1 MSDTKGERPL
11 RTATAR
17 DARSRVLLWIE
28 QYIRANKP
36 GVGEALPAE
45 LEIARSLRVGRSSVR
60 EALSALKV
68 LGIVQSRRK
77 GGIRVIRDPVRAHW
91 GLSSGAEPDHSA
103 NPASVSTRL
112 R

>member
-1 MSDTKGERPL
+1 MPGMNMSDTKGERPL

-68 LGIVQSRRK
+68 LGIVQSAPQGRHPGHPRP
-77 GGIRVIRDPVRAHW
+77 GARPLGTLVRCR
-91 GLSSGAEPDHSA
+91 
-103 NPASVSTRL
+103 T
-112 R
+112 